1 MDQYADG
8 HILSFWD
15 CFGKKTEESKTW
27 LLNILR
33 KHGCKTV
40 LDVACGPGT
49 ESEMLVE
56 EGFTVLSSDASD
68 VMITTAKKTRA
79 ARKEAIF
86 STWEIKLAN
95 WLTLPEDIQ
104 KPGEGFDAV
113 ICVGNSLPHLP
124 FTDGPDRL
132 QPYKVSLT
140 NIISMVRPGGILIF
154 DHRNF
159 DCILETGKSMLNT
172 VYSNTLTK
180 RIELSIDYEKGVPQM
195 IIMNYIFP
203 PIGGQQ
209 QTRTF
214 SIDFYPVLLN
224 EFNQMLS
231 TILGGTFQHSLYGD
245 FKPYTPGDV
254 HVKPGVFSHVVRV

>member
-8 HILSFWD
+8 HILSIWD

-27 LLNILR
+27 LLDILR

-68 VMITTAKKTRA
+68 AMITTAKRNRA

-113 ICVGNSLPHLP
+113 ICLGNSLPHMPL
-124 FTDGPDRL
+124 TDGPDHL
-132 QPYKVSLT
+132 QLYKIALK

-159 DCILETGKSMLNT
+159 DYILKTGEPILNT
-172 VYSNTLTK
+172 VYCNTLTK
-180 RIELSIDYEKGVPQM
+180 RIEQSIDYEKGVPKVV
-195 IIMNYIFP
+195 ILNYIFP
-203 PIGGQQ
+203 PDDQKQQ
-209 QTRTF
+209 QRTF
-214 SIDFYPVLLN
+214 SINFYPVLLK
-224 EFNQMLS
+224 EFKQMLS
-231 TILGGTFQHSLYGD
+231 TILGGTFQHTLYGD
-245 FKPYTPGDV
+245 FKPIIPGDD
-254 HVKPGVFSHVVRV
+254 VKPAMFCHVVRV